1 MLKWPI
7 IMKGETNCRF
17 KGRKSHLNMWDH
29 IAKADRAGSQGQE
42 ILITGGKILRN
53 QLWKVQ
59 QEKTQNILLCDIS
72 GELALPYYNSIKRNK
87 YFPYSPL
94 YTKIFC
100 YEA

>member
-29 IAKADRAGSQGQE
+29 IVKADRAGSQWQE

-59 QEKTQNILLCDIS
+59 QEKKYSIVWCQLGAGTAIL
-72 GELALPYYNSIKRNK
+72 
-87 YFPYSPL
+87 
-94 YTKIFC
+94 
-100 YEA
+100 